1 MKVIVRVLGEA
12 EAPWGGRAQPGSQG
26 PSHHTIQTTGQARG
40 YLGSPSPGHLHR
52 DGDRSGLS
60 WCVNPKVVL
69 EQWGPWQET
78 KILQHHWGRD

>member
-40 YLGSPSPGHLHR
+40 
-52 DGDRSGLS
+52 
-60 WCVNPKVVL
+60 
-69 EQWGPWQET
+69 
-78 KILQHHWGRD
+78 